1 MNRHIIIALIL
12 VSLLTSC
19 GKEKKQD
26 EKKII
31 TQVQNIEKDSLA
43 PIQFDWTQTVRLK
56 KSTIA
61 ELQKKEK
68 SNDKIIMNFLN
79 SYEKLVEELD
89 NKLMESKDYESFS
102 TLVYTDSKLVKQCAL
117 DFEKQVEINGFR
129 VVQSEGTIYISQN
142 TDFVKSKIL
151 PLVDSIS
158 IEFISLYCNEF
169 DNICCEDAGIIIS
182 TEELVNRIDKWGELS
197 KKVTELEYKK
207 TVEEEFN
214 SNLCLLLV
222 GSDNTPSFDLET
234 QKFDKNSINLM
245 TKFIESHPKARATEE
260 FKSFLELLKTE
271 DYKQTKKIDDYF
283 TKKFNYC
290 G

>member
-1 MNRHIIIALIL
+1 MNKHFIIALIL
-12 VSLLTSC
+12 VSPFTSC
-19 GKEKKQD
+19 GNEKKQD

-61 ELQKKEK
+61 DLQKKEK

-89 NKLMESKDYESFS
+89 NKLIESKDYESLS
-102 TLVYTDSKLVKQCAL
+102 TLVYADNKLVKQCAL
-117 DFEKQVEINGFR
+117 DFEKQVEKNGFR
-129 VVQSEGTIYISQN
+129 VAQSEGTIYISQN
-142 TDFVKSKIL
+142 TDFIKSNIL
-151 PLVDSIS
+151 PLVDSIT
-158 IEFISLYCNEF
+158 IEFLNLYCYEF

-182 TEELVNRIDKWGELS
+182 TEELINRINKWGELS

-214 SNLCLLLV
+214 SNLCFLLV
-222 GSDNTPSFDLET
+222 GSDYSPSFDYET
-234 QKFDKNSINLM
+234 QKFDKKSIDLM
-245 TKFIESHPKARATEE
+245 TKFIESHPKARASEE

-271 DYKQTKKIDDYF
+271 DYKQTKKINDYF
-283 TKKFNYC
+283 MRKFNYC